1 VSPWMVPRLIWIG
14 DVVEKWA
21 PLIEVEDSTLMLPM
35 SSMVFGGDWG
45 PSLGLI
51 ILGGLL
57 SQMHF

>member
-1 VSPWMVPRLIWIG
+1 MPRLIWIG